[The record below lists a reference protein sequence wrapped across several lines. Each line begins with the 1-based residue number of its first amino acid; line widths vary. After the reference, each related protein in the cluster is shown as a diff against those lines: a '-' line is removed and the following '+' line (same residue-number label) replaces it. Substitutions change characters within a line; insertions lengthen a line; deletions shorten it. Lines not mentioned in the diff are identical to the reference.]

1 MNDFWNML
9 LLTFMP
15 LFIAIDPLSKP
26 PFVLS
31 LTEGFSTRQRR
42 KIIHTSIGTAALV
55 GLAFLFF
62 GQFVLSVMGIS
73 VGAFAIGGGLVLLVL
88 SINYITKGRMVDANR
103 ESMVAI
109 VPIGTPLTAGPATIT
124 TLLLLLNEYPL
135 NIVLIAFALNLLFT
149 WIILLLGSKLIKLLG
164 EGGFKAISQVFNLLL
179 AAIAISMMLRGLDML
194 GIINLVT

>member
-1 MNDFWNML
+1 
-9 LLTFMP
+9 
-15 LFIAIDPLSKP
+15 
-26 PFVLS
+26 
-31 LTEGFSTRQRR
+31 
-42 KIIHTSIGTAALV
+42 
-55 GLAFLFF
+55 
-62 GQFVLSVMGIS
+62 
-73 VGAFAIGGGLVLLVL
+73 
-88 SINYITKGRMVDANR
+88 MVDANR